1 MLIDDSDQPRHAIRY
16 SILVNLTGTKGK
28 FRTIDWCVEF
38 NNLFTKVIH
47 GSKYSNHTIDR
58 ILLELPLV
66 QVYCSLHEN
75 FQKHFLHTHLSTRK
89 NEANMMKTFGELCE
103 YFKKYHPHK
112 LQLGRSSKFCI
123 DELIDVGHLLMEKG
137 EDELGREEHQGEPD
151 SKSSLTLDD
160 LVVELRM

>member
-1 MLIDDSDQPRHAIRY
+1 
-16 SILVNLTGTKGK
+16 
-28 FRTIDWCVEF
+28 
-38 NNLFTKVIH
+38 
-47 GSKYSNHTIDR
+47 
-58 ILLELPLV
+58 
-66 QVYCSLHEN
+66 
-75 FQKHFLHTHLSTRK
+75 
-89 NEANMMKTFGELCE
+89 MMKTFGELCE